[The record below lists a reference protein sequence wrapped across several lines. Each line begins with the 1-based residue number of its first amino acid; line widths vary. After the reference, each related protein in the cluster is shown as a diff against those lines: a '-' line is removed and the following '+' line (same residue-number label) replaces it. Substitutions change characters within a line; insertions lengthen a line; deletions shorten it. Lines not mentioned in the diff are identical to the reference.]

1 MLTALSIIIFDYIST
16 KTKEYHLNQKTMTY
30 ERAYNTIYD
39 QYKDLSYVIYTG
51 LLKLTNIQNEFKYM
65 KNKTYKQKVQIKKE
79 LYLQVIN
86 RFNTLESKKLI
97 NITFILPNS
106 EIFLDMKQ
114 PFKRTMN
121 ENKRAFNFVKNNKEN
136 MDSFEVKDE
145 DTGFNFLYSITVENE
160 VVGFL
165 NITFSEQAIT
175 SSLMEQYYVL
185 TNFIIKNDNFSK
197 KYLEN
202 TKQYKDA
209 HFKGFSHNTNILAE
223 LKEVAR
229 KDIISLRPEKK
240 ISRQIYND
248 AMKNKPTSIFINND
262 NVIVTTIPI
271 MNKLTNRQEAFLAV
285 LSKENGLSNLEKTYR
300 LILLLFVFL
309 YLSVLLALYFLISR
323 SIAEKNSLNKIIKKD
338 KQLLEQMKLAQMGE
352 MIGNIAHQWRQPLST
367 ISTAASGLKMK
378 HEFGMLE
385 ESDIPEFTDTI
396 VTNTKYLSE
405 TIDTFRDFI
414 KEEKETKEVVIQER
428 IDETLKIVRA
438 SLENSYIK
446 LINNIDYENPLKVKI
461 VAEELAQVLINI
473 LNNAKDVIIQ
483 RKIEEGTITIDLIQ
497 TNKNFKITIEDN
509 AKGIEED
516 VLPKI
521 FDPYFTTKHQFH
533 GTGLGLYM
541 SKLIVEKHLFGR
553 LEAENTNQGAKFII
567 TIPLS

>member
-1 MLTALSIIIFDYIST
+1 
-16 KTKEYHLNQKTMTY
+16 MTY
-30 ERAYNTIYD
+30 ERAYHTIYD
-39 QYKDLSYVIYTG
+39 QYKELSYVVFTG
-51 LLKLTNIQNEFKYM
+51 LLKLTDVQNEFKYIH
-65 KNKTYKQKVQIKKE
+65 NKTEKEKKE
-79 LYLQVIN
+79 IKRELYIKVLN
-86 RFNTLESKKLI
+86 RFNTLDDKKLT

-114 PFKRTMN
+114 PLTRTSMN
-121 ENKRAFNFVKNNKEN
+121 ENKRAFNFVKNNKED

-145 DTGFNFLYSITVENE
+145 DTGFNFLYSIKVENE

-175 SSLMEQYYVL
+175 SSLMKQYYVL

-197 KYLEN
+197 EYLKN
-202 TKQYKDA
+202 TKEYIDA
-209 HFKGFSHNTNILAE
+209 HFDGFSHNSNILAE
-223 LKEVAR
+223 LRDVSR
-229 KDIISLRPEKK
+229 KDIMDLKPSKNMSIK
-240 ISRQIYND
+240 IYKE
-248 AMKNKPTSIFINND
+248 AMENKANSIFVNKD
-262 NVIVTTIPI
+262 NIIVTTIPI
-271 MNKLTNRQEAFLAV
+271 MNKLRNKQEAFLAI
-285 LSKENGLSNLEKTYR
+285 LSKEDGLSNLEKTYK
-300 LILLLFVFL
+300 LILLLLIFL
-309 YLSVLLALYFLISR
+309 YLSILLALYFLISR
-323 SIAEKNSLNKIIKKD
+323 SIAEKDSLNKIIKKD

-378 HEFGMLE
+378 HEFDMLE
-385 ESDIPEFTDTI
+385 KDDIPEFTDTI

-414 KEEKETKEVVIQER
+414 KEEKETKEIVIQER

-438 SLENSYIK
+438 SLENSHIK
-446 LINNIDYENPLKVKI
+446 LINKIDYENPIKVEL

-473 LNNAKDVIIQ
+473 LNNAKDVILQ
-483 RKIEEGTITIDLIQ
+483 RKIEDGTITVNLIK

-509 AKGIEED
+509 AKGIEKD

-541 SKLIVEKHLFGR
+541 SKIIVEKHLFGQ
-553 LEAENTNQGAKFII
+553 LEVENTKEGAKFTI
-567 TIPLS
+567 TIPL

>member
-1 MLTALSIIIFDYIST
+1 
-16 KTKEYHLNQKTMTY
+16 MTY

>member
-1 MLTALSIIIFDYIST
+1 
-16 KTKEYHLNQKTMTY
+16 MTY
-30 ERAYNTIYD
+30 ERAYHTIYD
-39 QYKDLSYVIYTG
+39 QYKELSYVVFTG
-51 LLKLTNIQNEFKYM
+51 LLKLTDVQNEFKYIN
-65 KNKTYKQKVQIKKE
+65 NKTEKEKKE
-79 LYLQVIN
+79 IKRELYIKVLN
-86 RFNTLESKKLI
+86 RFNTLDDKKLT

-114 PFKRTMN
+114 PLTKTSMN
-121 ENKRAFNFVKNNKEN
+121 ENKRAFNFVKNNKED

-145 DTGFNFLYSITVENE
+145 DTGFNFLYSIKVENE

-175 SSLMEQYYVL
+175 SSLMKQYYVL
-185 TNFIIKNDNFSK
+185 TNFIIKDDNFSK
-197 KYLEN
+197 EYLKN
-202 TKQYKDA
+202 TKEYKAA
-209 HFKGFSHNTNILAE
+209 HFDGFLHNTNILTE
-223 LKEVAR
+223 LRDVSR
-229 KDIISLRPEKK
+229 KDILVLKPSRSMSIK
-240 ISRQIYND
+240 IYKE
-248 AMKNKPTSIFINND
+248 AMENKANSIFINKD
-262 NVIVTTIPI
+262 NIIVTTIPI
-271 MNKLTNRQEAFLAV
+271 MNKLRNKQEAFLAI
-285 LSKENGLSNLEKTYR
+285 LSKEDGLSNLEKTYK
-300 LILLLFVFL
+300 LILLLLIFL
-309 YLSVLLALYFLISR
+309 YLSILLALYFLISR
-323 SIAEKNSLNKIIKKD
+323 SIAEKNNLNKIIKKD

-378 HEFGMLE
+378 HEFDMLE
-385 ESDIPEFTDTI
+385 KDDIPEFTDTI

-414 KEEKETKEVVIQER
+414 KEEKETKEIVIQER

-438 SLENSYIK
+438 SLENSHIK
-446 LINNIDYENPLKVKI
+446 LINNIDYENPIKVEL

-473 LNNAKDVIIQ
+473 LNNAKDVILQ
-483 RKIEEGTITIDLIQ
+483 RKIEDGTITIALIK

-509 AKGIEED
+509 AKGIEKD

-541 SKLIVEKHLFGR
+541 SKIIVEKHLFGQ
-553 LEAENTNQGAKFII
+553 LEVENTKKGAKFTI
-567 TIPLS
+567 TIPL

>member
-1 MLTALSIIIFDYIST
+1 
-16 KTKEYHLNQKTMTY
+16 MTY
-30 ERAYNTIYD
+30 ERAYHTIYD
-39 QYKDLSYVIYTG
+39 QYKELSYVVFTG
-51 LLKLTNIQNEFKYM
+51 LLKLTDVQNEFKYIN
-65 KNKTYKQKVQIKKE
+65 NKTEKEKKE
-79 LYLQVIN
+79 IKRELYIKVLN
-86 RFNTLESKKLI
+86 RFNTLDDKKLT

-114 PFKRTMN
+114 PLTKTSMN
-121 ENKRAFNFVKNNKEN
+121 ENKRAFNFVKNNKED

-145 DTGFNFLYSITVENE
+145 DTGFNFLYSIKVENE

-175 SSLMEQYYVL
+175 SSLMKQYYVL
-185 TNFIIKNDNFSK
+185 TNFIIKDDNFSK
-197 KYLEN
+197 EYLKT
-202 TKQYKDA
+202 TKEYKAA
-209 HFKGFSHNTNILAE
+209 HFDGFLHNTNILTE
-223 LKEVAR
+223 LRDVSR
-229 KDIISLRPEKK
+229 KDILVLKPSRSMSIK
-240 ISRQIYND
+240 IYKE
-248 AMKNKPTSIFINND
+248 AMENKANSIFINKD
-262 NVIVTTIPI
+262 NIIVTTIPI
-271 MNKLTNRQEAFLAV
+271 MNKLRNKQEAFLAI
-285 LSKENGLSNLEKTYR
+285 LSKEDGLSNLEKTYK
-300 LILLLFVFL
+300 LILLLLIFL
-309 YLSVLLALYFLISR
+309 YLSILLALYFLISR

-378 HEFGMLE
+378 HEFDMLE
-385 ESDIPEFTDTI
+385 KDDIPEFTDTI

-414 KEEKETKEVVIQER
+414 KEEKETKEIVIQER

-438 SLENSYIK
+438 SLENSHIK
-446 LINNIDYENPLKVKI
+446 LINNIDYENPIKVEL

-473 LNNAKDVIIQ
+473 LNNAKDVILQ
-483 RKIEEGTITIDLIQ
+483 RKIEDGTITIALIK

-509 AKGIEED
+509 AKGIEKD

-541 SKLIVEKHLFGR
+541 SKIIVEKHLFGQ
-553 LEAENTNQGAKFII
+553 LEVENTKKGAKFTI
-567 TIPLS
+567 TIPL

>member
-1 MLTALSIIIFDYIST
+1 
-16 KTKEYHLNQKTMTY
+16 MTY
-30 ERAYNTIYD
+30 ERAYHTIYD
-39 QYKDLSYVIYTG
+39 QYKELSYVVFTG
-51 LLKLTNIQNEFKYM
+51 LLKLTDVQNEFKYIN
-65 KNKTYKQKVQIKKE
+65 NKTEKEKKE
-79 LYLQVIN
+79 IKRELYIKVLN
-86 RFNTLESKKLI
+86 RFNTLDDKKLT

-114 PFKRTMN
+114 PLTKTSMN
-121 ENKRAFNFVKNNKEN
+121 ENKRAFNFVKNNKED

-145 DTGFNFLYSITVENE
+145 DTGFNFLYSIKVENE

-175 SSLMEQYYVL
+175 SSLMKQYYVL
-185 TNFIIKNDNFSK
+185 TNFIIKDDNFSK
-197 KYLEN
+197 EYLKN
-202 TKQYKDA
+202 TKEYKAA
-209 HFKGFSHNTNILAE
+209 HFDGFLHNTNILTE
-223 LKEVAR
+223 LRDVSR
-229 KDIISLRPEKK
+229 KDILVLKPSRSMSIK
-240 ISRQIYND
+240 IYKE
-248 AMKNKPTSIFINND
+248 AMENKANSIFINKD
-262 NVIVTTIPI
+262 NIIVTTIPI
-271 MNKLTNRQEAFLAV
+271 MNKLRNKQEAFLAI
-285 LSKENGLSNLEKTYR
+285 LSKEDGLSNLEKTYK
-300 LILLLFVFL
+300 LILLLLIFL
-309 YLSVLLALYFLISR
+309 YLSILLALYFLISR

-378 HEFGMLE
+378 HEFDMLE
-385 ESDIPEFTDTI
+385 KNDIPEFTDTI

-414 KEEKETKEVVIQER
+414 KEEKETKEIVIQER

-438 SLENSYIK
+438 SLENSHIK
-446 LINNIDYENPLKVKI
+446 LINNIDYENPIKVEL

-473 LNNAKDVIIQ
+473 LNNAKDVILQ
-483 RKIEEGTITIDLIQ
+483 RKIEDGTITIALIK

-509 AKGIEED
+509 AKGIEKD

-541 SKLIVEKHLFGR
+541 SKIIVEKHLFGQ
-553 LEAENTNQGAKFII
+553 LEVENTKKGAKFTI
-567 TIPLS
+567 TIPL

>member
-1 MLTALSIIIFDYIST
+1 
-16 KTKEYHLNQKTMTY
+16 MTY
-30 ERAYNTIYD
+30 ERAYHTIYD
-39 QYKDLSYVIYTG
+39 QYKELSYVVFTG
-51 LLKLTNIQNEFKYM
+51 LLKLTDVQNEFKYIN
-65 KNKTYKQKVQIKKE
+65 NKTEKEKKE
-79 LYLQVIN
+79 IKRELYIKVLN
-86 RFNTLESKKLI
+86 RFNTLDDKKLT

-114 PFKRTMN
+114 PLTKTSMN
-121 ENKRAFNFVKNNKEN
+121 ENKRAFNFVKNNKED

-145 DTGFNFLYSITVENE
+145 DTGFNFLYSIKVENE

-175 SSLMEQYYVL
+175 SSLMKQYYVL
-185 TNFIIKNDNFSK
+185 TNFIIKDDNFSK
-197 KYLEN
+197 EYLKN
-202 TKQYKDA
+202 TKEYKAA
-209 HFKGFSHNTNILAE
+209 HFDGFLHNTNILTE
-223 LKEVAR
+223 LRDVSR
-229 KDIISLRPEKK
+229 KDILVLKPSRSMSIK
-240 ISRQIYND
+240 IYKE
-248 AMKNKPTSIFINND
+248 AMENKANSIFINKD
-262 NVIVTTIPI
+262 NIIVTTIPI
-271 MNKLTNRQEAFLAV
+271 MNKLRNKQEAFLAI
-285 LSKENGLSNLEKTYR
+285 LSKEDGLSNLEKTYK
-300 LILLLFVFL
+300 LILLLLIFL
-309 YLSVLLALYFLISR
+309 YLSILLALYFLISR

-378 HEFGMLE
+378 HEFDMLE
-385 ESDIPEFTDTI
+385 KDDIPEFTDTI

-414 KEEKETKEVVIQER
+414 KEEKETKEIVIQER

-438 SLENSYIK
+438 SLENSHIK
-446 LINNIDYENPLKVKI
+446 LINNIDYENPIKVEL

-473 LNNAKDVIIQ
+473 LNNAKDVILQ
-483 RKIEEGTITIDLIQ
+483 RKIEDGTITIALIK

-509 AKGIEED
+509 AKGIEKD
-516 VLPKI
+516 ILPKI

-541 SKLIVEKHLFGR
+541 SKIIVEKHLFGQ
-553 LEAENTNQGAKFII
+553 LEVENTKKGAKFTI
-567 TIPLS
+567 TIPL

>member
-1 MLTALSIIIFDYIST
+1 
-16 KTKEYHLNQKTMTY
+16 MTY
-30 ERAYNTIYD
+30 ERAYHTIYD
-39 QYKDLSYVIYTG
+39 QYKELSYVVFTG
-51 LLKLTNIQNEFKYM
+51 LLKLTDVQNEFKYIN
-65 KNKTYKQKVQIKKE
+65 NKTEKEKKE
-79 LYLQVIN
+79 IKRELYIKVLN
-86 RFNTLESKKLI
+86 RFNTLDDKKLT

-114 PFKRTMN
+114 PLTKTSMN
-121 ENKRAFNFVKNNKEN
+121 ENKRAFNFVKNNKED

-145 DTGFNFLYSITVENE
+145 DTGFNFLYSIKVENE

-175 SSLMEQYYVL
+175 SSLMKQYYVL
-185 TNFIIKNDNFSK
+185 TNFIIKDDNFSK
-197 KYLEN
+197 EYLKT
-202 TKQYKDA
+202 TKEYKAA
-209 HFKGFSHNTNILAE
+209 HFDGFLHNTNILTE
-223 LKEVAR
+223 LRDVSR
-229 KDIISLRPEKK
+229 KDILVLKPSKSMSIK
-240 ISRQIYND
+240 IYKE
-248 AMKNKPTSIFINND
+248 AMENKANSIFINKD
-262 NVIVTTIPI
+262 NIIVTTIPI
-271 MNKLTNRQEAFLAV
+271 MNKLRNKQEAFLAI
-285 LSKENGLSNLEKTYR
+285 LSKEDGLSNLEKTYK
-300 LILLLFVFL
+300 LILLLLIFL
-309 YLSVLLALYFLISR
+309 YLSILLALYFLISR

-378 HEFGMLE
+378 HEFDMLE
-385 ESDIPEFTDTI
+385 KDDIPEFTDTI

-414 KEEKETKEVVIQER
+414 KEEKETKEIVIQER

-438 SLENSYIK
+438 SLENSHIK
-446 LINNIDYENPLKVKI
+446 LINNIDYENPIKVEL

-473 LNNAKDVIIQ
+473 LNNAKDVILQ
-483 RKIEEGTITIDLIQ
+483 RKIEDGTITLALIK

-509 AKGIEED
+509 AKGIEKD

-541 SKLIVEKHLFGR
+541 SKIIVEKHLFGQ
-553 LEAENTNQGAKFII
+553 LEVENTKKGAKFTI
-567 TIPLS
+567 TIPL

>member
-1 MLTALSIIIFDYIST
+1 
-16 KTKEYHLNQKTMTY
+16 MTY
-30 ERAYNTIYD
+30 ERAYHTIYD
-39 QYKDLSYVIYTG
+39 QYKELSYVVFTG
-51 LLKLTNIQNEFKYM
+51 LLKLTDVQNEFKYIH
-65 KNKTYKQKVQIKKE
+65 NKTEKEKKE
-79 LYLQVIN
+79 IKRELYIKVLN
-86 RFNTLESKKLI
+86 RFNTLDDKKLT

-114 PFKRTMN
+114 PLTRTSMN
-121 ENKRAFNFVKNNKEN
+121 ENKRAFNFVKNNKED

-145 DTGFNFLYSITVENE
+145 DTGFNFLYSIKVENE

-175 SSLMEQYYVL
+175 SSLMKQYYVL

-197 KYLEN
+197 EYLKN
-202 TKQYKDA
+202 TTEYIDA
-209 HFKGFSHNTNILAE
+209 HFDGFSHNSNILAE
-223 LKEVAR
+223 LRDVSR
-229 KDIISLRPEKK
+229 KDIMDLKPSKNMSIK
-240 ISRQIYND
+240 IYKE
-248 AMKNKPTSIFINND
+248 AMENKANSIFVNKD
-262 NVIVTTIPI
+262 NIIVTTIPI
-271 MNKLTNRQEAFLAV
+271 MNKLRNKQEAFLAI
-285 LSKENGLSNLEKTYR
+285 LSKEDGLSNLEKTYK
-300 LILLLFVFL
+300 LILLLLIFL
-309 YLSVLLALYFLISR
+309 YLSILLALYFLISR
-323 SIAEKNSLNKIIKKD
+323 SIAEKDSLNKIIKKD

-378 HEFGMLE
+378 HEFDMLE
-385 ESDIPEFTDTI
+385 KDDIPEFTDTI

-414 KEEKETKEVVIQER
+414 KEEKETKEIVIQER

-438 SLENSYIK
+438 SLENSHIK
-446 LINNIDYENPLKVKI
+446 LINKIDYENPIKVEL

-473 LNNAKDVIIQ
+473 LNNAKDVILQ
-483 RKIEEGTITIDLIQ
+483 RKIEDGTITVNLIK

-509 AKGIEED
+509 AKGIEKD

-541 SKLIVEKHLFGR
+541 SKIIVEKHLFGQ
-553 LEAENTNQGAKFII
+553 LEVENTKEGAKFTI
-567 TIPLS
+567 TIPL